1 MKFINFQ
8 ILNKTRQKIHDIIYE
23 AETPAGKI
31 FDISL
36 IVLIIISVI
45 LVALETVGWIND
57 RYSNIFNIAEWIITI
72 LFTIEYILR
81 VISIHHPK
89 NYIFSFYGIIDFLAT
104 IPKYISLIFIGA
116 PVEALMAIRALRI
129 LRIFRVL
136 HISRYIGE
144 STFLVRSLLV
154 SRAKIIIFLLFVLI
168 MCILFGTLMYI
179 IEGPEAGFDSIPE
192 SIYWC
197 ISTISTVGYGDIV
210 PLTGMG
216 KFLASVLM
224 ILGYGIIAVPTG
236 IISAEMAQRKKNVDV
251 NTRVCAECMNAN
263 HKDSAIYCHEC
274 GSHLDE
280 EK

>member
-1 MKFINFQ
+1 MCIRDR
-8 ILNKTRQKIHDIIYE
+8 NKTRQKIHDVIYE
-23 AETPAGKI
+23 ADTPAGKI
-31 FDISL
+31 FDITL
-36 IVLIIISVI
+36 IIVIIISVI

-104 IPKYISLIFIGA
+104 IPKYIALIFVGA

-154 SRAKIIIFLLFVLI
+154 SRAKIVIFLLFVLI
-168 MCILFGTLMYI
+168 MCIVFGTLMYI
-179 IEGPEAGFDSIPE
+179 IEGPEAGFDNIPE

-224 ILGYGIIAVPTG
+224 ILGYGVIAVPTG
-236 IISAEMAQRKKNVDV
+236 IISAEMAQRKKNIDV
-251 NTRVCAECMNAN
+251 NTRVCAECMNNN

>member
-8 ILNKTRQKIHDIIYE
+8 TLNKTRQKIHDVIYE
-23 AETPAGKI
+23 ADTPEGKI
-31 FDISL
+31 FDIG
-36 IVLIIISVI
+36 LIIVIILSVI

-81 VISIHHPK
+81 VVSIHHPK

-104 IPKYISLIFIGA
+104 IPKYIALIFVGA

-136 HISRYIGE
+136 HIPRYIGE

-154 SRAKIIIFLLFVLI
+154 SRAKIVIFLLFVLI
-168 MCILFGTLMYI
+168 MCIVFGTLMYI
-179 IEGPEAGFDSIPE
+179 IEGPEAGFDNIPE

-224 ILGYGIIAVPTG
+224 ILGYGVIAVPTG
-236 IISAEMAQRKKNVDV
+236 IISAEMAQRKKNIDV
-251 NTRVCAECMNAN
+251 NTRVCAECMNNN

>member
-1 MKFINFQ
+1 M
-8 ILNKTRQKIHDIIYE
+8 NKTRQKIHDVIYE
-23 AETPAGKI
+23 ADTPPGKI
-31 FDISL
+31 FDITL
-36 IVLIIISVI
+36 IIVIIISVI

-57 RYSNIFNIAEWIITI
+57 RYSSIFNVAEWIITI

-129 LRIFRVL
+129 LRIFRLL

-154 SRAKIIIFLLFVLI
+154 SRAKIVIFLLFVLI
-168 MCILFGTLMYI
+168 MCIVFGTLMYI
-179 IEGPEAGFDSIPE
+179 IEGPEAGFDNIPE

-224 ILGYGIIAVPTG
+224 ILGYGVIAVPTG
-236 IISAEMAQRKKNVDV
+236 IISAEMAQRKKNIDV
-251 NTRVCAECMNAN
+251 NTRVCAECMNNN
-263 HKDSAIYCHEC
+263 HKNSAIINHKIIKLI
-274 GSHLDE
+274 S
-280 EK
+280 

>member
-1 MKFINFQ
+1 
-8 ILNKTRQKIHDIIYE
+8 LNKTRQKIHDIIYE
-23 AETPAGKI
+23 AETPAGKV
-31 FDISL
+31 FDITL
-36 IVLIIISVI
+36 IIVIIISVI
-45 LVALETVGWIND
+45 LVALETVGWINNK
-57 RYSNIFNIAEWIITI
+57 YSNIFNIAEWIITI

-89 NYIFSFYGIIDFLAT
+89 DYIFSFYGIIDFLAT

-168 MCILFGTLMYI
+168 MCIVFGTLMYI

-216 KFLASVLM
+216 KFVASILM
-224 ILGYGIIAVPTG
+224 ILGYGVIAVPTG
-236 IISAEMAQRKKNVDV
+236 IISAEMAQRKKNVDI
-251 NTRVCAECMNAN
+251 NTRVCAECMNSK
-263 HKDSAIYCHEC
+263 HKDAAIYCHEC

>member
-1 MKFINFQ
+1 M
-8 ILNKTRQKIHDIIYE
+8 NKTRQKIHDIIYE
-23 AETPAGKI
+23 ADTPAGKR

-36 IVLIIISVI
+36 IIIIIISII
-45 LVALETVGWIND
+45 LVALETVGWINE
-57 RYSNIFNIAEWIITI
+57 RYASIFNIAEWVITI

-81 VISIHHPK
+81 IISIHHPK
-89 NYIFSFYGIIDFLAT
+89 DYIFSFYGIIDFLAT

-179 IEGPEAGFDSIPE
+179 VEGPESGFDNIPE

-197 ISTISTVGYGDIV
+197 ISTMTTVGYGDIV

-216 KFLASVLM
+216 KFLTSILM

-236 IISAEMAQRKKNVDV
+236 IISAEMAQRKRNIDT
-251 NTRVCAECMNAN
+251 NTRVCAECMNSN

-274 GSHLDE
+274 GSHLDD

>member
-1 MKFINFQ
+1 M
-8 ILNKTRQKIHDIIYE
+8 NKTRQKIHDVIYE
-23 AETPAGKI
+23 ADTPAGKV

-36 IVLIIISVI
+36 IIVIIISVI
-45 LVALETVGWIND
+45 LVALETVGWINQQYYD
-57 RYSNIFNIAEWIITI
+57 ILNIAEWVITI

-81 VISIHHPK
+81 IVSVHHPSK
-89 NYIFSFYGIIDFLAT
+89 YVFSFYGIIDFLAM
-104 IPKYISLIFIGA
+104 IPKYISLFVVGA
-116 PVEALMAIRALRI
+116 HLETMMAIRALRI

-144 STFLVRSLLV
+144 SNFLVRSLLV

-168 MCILFGTLMYI
+168 MCILFGTLMYLV
-179 IEGPEAGFDSIPE
+179 EGPEAGFNNIPE

-216 KFLASVLM
+216 KFLASMLM

-236 IISAEMAQRKKNVDV
+236 IISAEMAQRRKNVDI
-251 NTRVCAECMNAN
+251 NTTVCAECMNDK
-263 HKDSAIYCHEC
+263 HKDNAIYCHEC
-274 GSHLDE
+274 GSHLEDE
-280 EK
+280 K

>member
-1 MKFINFQ
+1 M
-8 ILNKTRQKIHDIIYE
+8 NKTRQKIHDVIYE
-23 AETPAGKI
+23 ADTPAGKV

-36 IVLIIISVI
+36 IIVIIISVL
-45 LVALETVGWIND
+45 LVALETVGWINQQYYD
-57 RYSNIFNIAEWIITI
+57 ILNIAEWVITI

-81 VISIHHPK
+81 IVSVHHPSK
-89 NYIFSFYGIIDFLAT
+89 YIFSFYGIIDFLAM
-104 IPKYISLIFIGA
+104 IPKYISLFVLGA
-116 PVEALMAIRALRI
+116 HLETMMAIRALRI

-144 STFLVRSLLV
+144 SNFLVRSLLV

-168 MCILFGTLMYI
+168 MCILFGTLMYLV
-179 IEGPEAGFDSIPE
+179 EGPEAGFNNIPE

-210 PLTGMG
+210 PLTGLG
-216 KFLASVLM
+216 KFLASMLM

-251 NTRVCAECMNAN
+251 NTRVCAECLNDK
-263 HKDSAIYCHEC
+263 HKDNAIYCHQC

-280 EK
+280 DK

>member
-1 MKFINFQ
+1 M
-8 ILNKTRQKIHDIIYE
+8 NKTRQKIHDIIYE
-23 AETPAGKI
+23 ADTPAGKV

-36 IVLIIISVI
+36 IIVIIISVL
-45 LVALETVGWIND
+45 LVALETVGWINQQYYD
-57 RYSNIFNIAEWIITI
+57 ILNIAEWVITI

-81 VISIHHPK
+81 IVSVHHPSK
-89 NYIFSFYGIIDFLAT
+89 YIFSFYGIIDFLAM
-104 IPKYISLIFIGA
+104 IPKYISLFVVGA
-116 PVEALMAIRALRI
+116 HLETMMAIRALRI

-144 STFLVRSLLV
+144 SNFLVRSLLV

-168 MCILFGTLMYI
+168 MCILFGTLMYLV
-179 IEGPEAGFDSIPE
+179 EGPEAGFNNIPE

-216 KFLASVLM
+216 KFLASMLM

-236 IISAEMAQRKKNVDV
+236 IISAEMAQRRKNVDV
-251 NTRVCAECMNAN
+251 NTTVCAECMNDK
-263 HKDSAIYCHEC
+263 HKDNAIYCHEC
-274 GSHLDE
+274 GSHLEDE
-280 EK
+280 K